1 MLGLSLRGDA
11 LFSGRLSRL
20 RLHTGAAEEAG
31 HAAWTAERDPAQR
44 VVASCWDWDE
54 QHHWMVKTRA
64 AQSILRTP
72 HLRGQVDSTR

>member
-44 VVASCWDWDE
+44 VVVSCWDWDE
-54 QHHWMVKTRA
+54 EHQWMVKTRTA
-64 AQSILRTP
+64 
-72 HLRGQVDSTR
+72 